1 MQLEFAQAVKSRL
14 KGHLLAARR
23 MEIGGVLMGEQIA
36 PGHFRIVDFSVDTK
50 SGDSS
55 RFIRRPEHHREAL
68 DAFFAKTEADY
79 SRFNYLGEWHSH
91 PSYEA
96 RPSHQDVAE
105 MRTLVEEEDGIP
117 FSVLLIVR
125 TRWCIK
131 LDYSALLFQR
141 GGHIQEVSF
150 V

>member
-1 MQLEFAQAVKSRL
+1 
-14 KGHLLAARR
+14 
-23 MEIGGVLMGEQIA
+23 MEIGGVLMGEQIT

-50 SGDSS
+50 SGDNS

-96 RPSHQDVAE
+96 RPSQQDVAE
-105 MRTLVEEEDGIP
+105 MRSLVEEEEGIP

-125 TRWCIK
+125 TRWCTARRPNGCVGH
-131 LDYSALLFQR
+131 YNHMARTQQNGAARYQR
-141 GGHIQEVSF
+141 PTGSQADRLHQNR
-150 V
+150 